1 VSTTPPVPSSARPA
15 ALPATADTSAQPS
28 QSSQS
33 AQSSAQSAQSS
44 PQASLPTQS
53 SPPATTLPFLPRSL
67 LWRTFLLL
75 AALVLVTTAA
85 WFLIFRAYEAEPR
98 ARALSQ
104 NLVSVVN
111 LTRLALIA
119 AQPERRRE
127 LLGQLSEREGIQ
139 VYPASPQ
146 ERVDP
151 LPDTAMLQL
160 VESYVRL
167 ELGDATRLAVALDG
181 VPGMWV
187 SFGIEDD
194 DYWVRVPRER
204 LERRIALQWFAWGVL
219 ALVLSLVAAYF
230 IVSRVSR
237 PLKRLARAASHI
249 GSGRLPEPVP
259 EIGPTEIETLSRA
272 FNQMTRDLGRL
283 DQDRALILAGVS
295 HDLRTPL
302 ARLRLGIEMSGADE
316 SLSEG
321 MRADIEEMDRI
332 IGQFL
337 DFARLDGGEQPAP
350 ASLSVLAEDVIERQ
364 RRRGHAV
371 AAALASIPET
381 QLRVTA
387 MRRAIANLIDNALRY
402 AGGGIEV
409 VTRLEGGDAVLEVL
423 DRGPG
428 IPEDDR
434 ERMKQPFTRIEAAR
448 SNASGS
454 GLGLA
459 IVDRII
465 AAHAGRFELAARPG
479 GGLIARIRLPLG

>member
-15 ALPATADTSAQPS
+15 ALPATADASAQPS

-33 AQSSAQSAQSS
+33 AQSS
-44 PQASLPTQS
+44 PQASLPPQS

-167 ELGDATRLAVALDG
+167 ELGDDTRLAVALDG

-187 SFGIEDD
+187 SFGIEED

-350 ASLSVLAEDVIERQ
+350 ASLSALAEDVVERQ
-364 RRRGHAV
+364 KKRGHAI
-371 AAALASIPET
+371 ASALEPIPEAP
-381 QLRVTA
+381 LRVTA
-387 MRRAIANLIDNALRY
+387 MRRAIANLVDNAIRY
-402 AGGGIEV
+402 AGGGIDAIVV
-409 VTRLEGGDAVLEVL
+409 VTRIDGRDAVLEVL

-448 SNASGS
+448 SNAGGS

-465 AAHAGRFELAARPG
+465 AAHGGRFELAARPG